1 MLPLREKVATN
12 EDTIK
17 HVSVAAPTLLIR
29 GNGVANGGGLTLG
42 GHFACACCLARRGA
56 SWPHFPSSKVRKLTR
71 R

>member
-29 GNGVANGGGLTLG
+29 GNGVANGGGLLSQI
-42 GHFACACCLARRGA
+42 AR
-56 SWPHFPSSKVRKLTR
+56 
-71 R
+71 

>member
-42 GHFACACCLARRGA
+42 GHFACACC
-56 SWPHFPSSKVRKLTR
+56 WPAVRQAGRIFHPRKCGN
-71 R
+71 